1 MLCYLKVKFS
11 VLVGSSWKP
20 DKRATLPD
28 MSAVTKIERYD
39 YVSNPSELYI
49 SLVNELDHGYGLI
62 STSASNRSER
72 YAQKHLIK

>member
-1 MLCYLKVKFS
+1 
-11 VLVGSSWKP
+11 
-20 DKRATLPD
+20 
-28 MSAVTKIERYD
+28 VTKIERYD
-39 YVSNPSELYI
+39 HVSNPSELYI